1 MKFELKQLHMKMG
14 RPEYEMYQDIPLK
27 EPGSTNLC
35 QGLRYEVFHNFL
47 EGQLARQYQ
56 RVSYYD
62 TPTVTY
68 LLYADELPVGYIGI
82 RTEIDENWKR
92 WSGNLYFTVRKSCRG
107 MGYGTKM
114 LELALEECRKLGMK
128 DVFAN
133 ASADNRASARVIEKN
148 GGIFLDAVE
157 GSRSSR
163 IEL

>member
-14 RPEYEMYQDIPLK
+14 RPEYEMYQDIPMQ

-35 QGLRYEVFHNFL
+35 NGLPYEVFHSFL

-56 RVSYYD
+56 RISYHD

-107 MGYGTKM
+107 MGYGAKM
-114 LELALEECRKLGMK
+114 LELALEECRKLGMQE
-128 DVFAN
+128 VFAN
-133 ASADNRASARVIEKN
+133 ASAGNLASARVIEKN
-148 GGIFLDAVE
+148 GGIFQEDVE
-157 GSRSSR
+157 GSRYYR